1 MIKLLIVDDSA
12 LMRKLLTGIFTEEGD
27 FDIRTARNG
36 AEALELARTGR
47 PDVVTLDINMPE
59 MDGLTCLSRLMVET
73 PCPVVIVSSLSHEG
87 AEITLE
93 ALHLGAV
100 DVVAKPEGTVSL
112 SIDRIRPLLVEK
124 VRAAAQARLR
134 PTLRLVDRVR
144 HRIGRTGGETA
155 LPVSPR
161 RPPRVP
167 IPVPAAPPAT
177 APPATAP
184 PATAPP
190 DGPAPEGLVLIGAS
204 TGGPPALEAILADL
218 PGDFPW
224 PVLVA
229 QHMPA
234 TFTGVFAQRLDR
246 LCALTVLEAI
256 QAMPIRP
263 GHVYIA
269 RGDAD
274 LIVAHRP
281 TGLIVQPV
289 PASPSHRWHPSV
301 DRLVISALN
310 QSDASRLIGVLITG
324 MGNDGAA
331 AMARLHGQ
339 GGYTIAQDENSAV
352 VWGMPGEL
360 VRQGGA
366 DSILPLTQIATD
378 LQRKVRTPC
387 R

>member
-167 IPVPAAPPAT
+167 IPVPA
-177 APPATAP
+177 AP

>member
-184 PATAPP
+184 P

-289 PASPSHRWHPSV
+289 PASPSHRRHPSV

>member
-144 HRIGRTGGETA
+144 NRPTRIPA
-155 LPVSPR
+155 
-161 RPPRVP
+161 
-167 IPVPAAPPAT
+167 PAAPR
-177 APPATAP
+177 
-184 PATAPP
+184 P
-190 DGPAPEGLVLIGAS
+190 DPGARRS
-204 TGGPPALEAILADL
+204 A
-218 PGDFPW
+218 
-224 PVLVA
+224 
-229 QHMPA
+229 
-234 TFTGVFAQRLDR
+234 
-246 LCALTVLEAI
+246 C
-256 QAMPIRP
+256 
-263 GHVYIA
+263 
-269 RGDAD
+269 
-274 LIVAHRP
+274 HR
-281 TGLIVQPV
+281 
-289 PASPSHRWHPSV
+289 
-301 DRLVISALN
+301 SA
-310 QSDASRLIGVLITG
+310 
-324 MGNDGAA
+324 
-331 AMARLHGQ
+331 
-339 GGYTIAQDENSAV
+339 
-352 VWGMPGEL
+352 
-360 VRQGGA
+360 
-366 DSILPLTQIATD
+366 
-378 LQRKVRTPC
+378 
-387 R
+387 

>member
-177 APPATAP
+177 APP
-184 PATAPP
+184 

-224 PVLVA
+224 PVLEA

-246 LCALTVLEAI
+246 LCALTVLEAV